1 MNLGYWT
8 GINSSVKEL
17 CVIFLSL
24 DAKDI
29 VVTIRQLRIRT
40 AFGMGGGQFEECLLF
55 SILEHFFLL
64 RLACDKL

>member
-8 GINSSVKEL
+8 GINSSGKEL

-40 AFGMGGGQFEECLLF
+40 AFGIGGRHFEECLLF
-55 SILEHFFLL
+55 SIL
-64 RLACDKL
+64 